1 MKINSVG
8 LNLNCQ
14 VGTLVRIDDEG
25 RPLVSFP
32 GSPGQPV
39 VARVA
44 FSGNSTDF
52 VEGAPV
58 LLVFENG
65 DESRPLVLGPVRES
79 CQPAETSPPIEVGS
93 SVRDEVILDR
103 RRIRFCAG
111 DQVVV
116 QCGRGSITLNA
127 DGSLEI
133 RATRIVSQSSGVHKI
148 RGATVRIN

>member
-1 MKINSVG
+1 MNLDAVG
-8 LNLNCQ
+8 LNLTCQ

-32 GSPGQPV
+32 GSQPV

-44 FSGNSTDF
+44 FAGRSEDL
-52 VEGAPV
+52 VDGAPV

-65 DESRPLVLGPVRES
+65 DESRPLILGPVRER
-79 CQPAETSPPIEVGS
+79 CKPPETTPLMEVGS
-93 SVRDEVILDR
+93 SARNEVIVDR
-103 RRIRFCAG
+103 RRLRFRAS
-111 DQVVV
+111 DQVVL
-116 QCGRGSITLNA
+116 QCGRGSITLSA
-127 DGSLEI
+127 DGSVEI